1 MLSQGNLLIFNG
13 DAAGVIS
20 QEVTVPPSPD
30 LVVTF
35 WAKMAGPFTC
45 TTTFGFTEV
54 LSFCQNTLTDD
65 WVEYTCG
72 ALNTNPS
79 ISRTDFTFSLG
90 NICVPTANATAT
102 SVAVLN
108 FDDIS
113 MDACF
118 S

>member
-1 MLSQGNLLIFNG
+1 MLSQADLLIFDG
-13 DAAGVIS
+13 EAAGVIS
-20 QEVTVPPSPD
+20 QTVTVPPSPD

-45 TTTFGFTEV
+45 TTSFGGEDISSCDV
-54 LSFCQNTLTDD
+54 TLTDD
-65 WVEYTCG
+65 WTEYTCG

-79 ISRTDFTFSLG
+79 ISNTAFVFSLKT
-90 NICVPTANATAT
+90 ICMPTANANAA
-102 SVAVLN
+102 SVAVVN
-108 FDDIS
+108 FDNIS